1 MAKTNMANSNLA
13 LRVSEIEAKLEQL
26 TQQVASQAKKPD
38 VPWWEKI
45 WGTFANDPYYDEA
58 MELGRKYR
66 ESLRPKATKRRKAK
80 PSKKSNG

>member
-1 MAKTNMANSNLA
+1 MAKSNLA
-13 LRVSEIEAKLEQL
+13 LRMSEVEAKLEQL
-26 TQQVASQAKKPD
+26 AQQVANQNKTAD

-66 ESLRPKATKRRKAK
+66 ESLRPKEPQRRKAK
-80 PSKKSNG
+80 PSKKSKS